1 LLLLLH
7 FVVTCYC
14 NHCNIAELS
23 IIVKALCDDHQLCFH
38 LNLCFRS
45 SPSKKSS
52 SGRDRHSS
60 NSRDKRSSKYS
71 IKKFSF
77 VLFNSSFLIVYFT
90 TNRLLSNIVIICVFQ
105 MEIETGIRVRA
116 EIVIEIPKSA
126 NEKAAHR
133 RADISQ
139 LKSRNDN
146 SLKIG
151 HCFLK
156 QNISSSMYLNTK

>member
-1 LLLLLH
+1 
-7 FVVTCYC
+7 
-14 NHCNIAELS
+14 
-23 IIVKALCDDHQLCFH
+23 
-38 LNLCFRS
+38 
-45 SPSKKSS
+45 
-52 SGRDRHSS
+52 
-60 NSRDKRSSKYS
+60 
-71 IKKFSF
+71 
-77 VLFNSSFLIVYFT
+77 
-90 TNRLLSNIVIICVFQ
+90 

-139 LKSRNDN
+139 LKSPDDN

-156 QNISSSMYLNTK
+156 HNISSSMYLNTK